1 MSYLIVFSVV
11 IKYVYISGVLC
22 ICIYQV
28 SYVYVHIGCLCI
40 RCLIVHEKCSVVPAF
55 IQSQRKSLLYN
66 IERALVT
73 QVSVAFAFS
82 NKEQRGLG
90 DGSHEWMF
98 EYSLAFRR
106 CGACAAQTCIGH
118 EISCGKQRT
127 IATGQDTLTADDR
140 GPAHG

>member
-55 IQSQRKSLLYN
+55 IQSQSKSLLYN

-82 NKEQRGLG
+82 NKEQQGLG

-98 EYSLAFRR
+98 EYRLAFRR
-106 CGACAAQTCIGH
+106 CGA
-118 EISCGKQRT
+118 
-127 IATGQDTLTADDR
+127 ADDR